1 MKKIRCTIEAR
12 MGSTRLPGKSMK
24 FLNKNSRLIDFVIA
38 NALKSKYLKEKNIY
52 LLTSNKKNNKILIDH
67 VKKNYKINI
76 ITGSDSN
83 VFSRYLYFRNY
94 KKFIFLRL
102 TADNPLVDPFLI
114 DKFIEYFL
122 KSKADYLT
130 TRAMDH
136 SKKWKI
142 KSDYPRGI
150 SAEIFN
156 SEKLFYNEKKF
167 NSKIFQSPTW
177 FFFNKLFNAKIKKFK
192 SFGIYK
198 KLAMTNSF
206 TVDNPKDYMNV
217 VNFIKKNK
225 CSPGMNNI
233 YNSFL

>member
-1 MKKIRCTIEAR
+1 

>member
-1 MKKIRCTIEAR
+1 

-24 FLNKNSRLIDFVIA
+24 FLNKNFRLIDFVIA

-198 KLAMTNSF
+198 KLGMTNSF
-206 TVDNPKDYMNV
+206 TVDNPKDYINV

>member
-1 MKKIRCTIEAR
+1 

-198 KLAMTNSF
+198 KLGMTNSF
-206 TVDNPKDYMNV
+206 TVDNPKDYINV

>member
-1 MKKIRCTIEAR
+1 

-24 FLNKNSRLIDFVIA
+24 FLNKNFRLIDFVIA
-38 NALKSKYLKEKNIY
+38 NALKSKYLNEKNIY

-198 KLAMTNSF
+198 KLGMTNSF
-206 TVDNPKDYMNV
+206 TVDNPKDYINV

>member
-1 MKKIRCTIEAR
+1 
-12 MGSTRLPGKSMK
+12 
-24 FLNKNSRLIDFVIA
+24 
-38 NALKSKYLKEKNIY
+38 
-52 LLTSNKKNNKILIDH
+52 
-67 VKKNYKINI
+67 
-76 ITGSDSN
+76 
-83 VFSRYLYFRNY
+83 
-94 KKFIFLRL
+94 
-102 TADNPLVDPFLI
+102 
-114 DKFIEYFL
+114 
-122 KSKADYLT
+122 
-130 TRAMDH
+130 MDH

-198 KLAMTNSF
+198 KLGMTNSF
-206 TVDNPKDYMNV
+206 TVDNPKDYINV